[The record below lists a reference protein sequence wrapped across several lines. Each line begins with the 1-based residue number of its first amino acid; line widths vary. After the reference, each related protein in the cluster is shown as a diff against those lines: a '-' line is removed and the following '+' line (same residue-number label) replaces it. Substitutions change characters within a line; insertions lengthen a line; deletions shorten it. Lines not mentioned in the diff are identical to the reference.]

1 MNRLNRLWTELCART
16 DYESCSRPRAARFRL
31 DTIQQLLKRLEN
43 PHLAVPA
50 IHVAG
55 SKGKGT
61 VSHFL
66 ERGLRKAGFRTGL
79 YTSPHLS
86 DWRERMRVNGAFAGD
101 EILADAFQAVLQA
114 SAGDET
120 FFDLLTASAILV
132 FKNSDCDIMILE
144 TGLGGR
150 FDSTNVVE
158 PLAAAVVSIEL
169 EHVDVLGA
177 DLPTI
182 AGEKAGIFKPHAT
195 LWCGR
200 NIPESALTI
209 LQQQADVCGGVLH
222 QPVAG
227 SQELHA
233 AGPVHATELI
243 HPQPHMRDNFALAVS
258 LLATLPAPFAAAA
271 DSLHELATQPGAL
284 DLPGRW
290 ERRELADG
298 RTVILDVAHSANS
311 LTSVLQAFRE
321 TYPKQ
326 TRGVVLALRDD
337 KDPQDLAD
345 SITERIGPHPTGER
359 WWTAPAGDH
368 PRSADPVKIAPCF
381 GATALQGMALPAE
394 PEVLLVTGSTYLV
407 GAIRPQTKAPSNL

>member
-1 MNRLNRLWTELCART
+1 
-16 DYESCSRPRAARFRL
+16 L

-66 ERGLRKAGFRTGL
+66 ERGLRAAGFRTGL

-86 DWRERMRVNGAFAGD
+86 DWRERMRVDGKFAGD
-101 EILADAFQAVLQA
+101 EILADAFEAVLKA

-132 FKNSDCDIMILE
+132 FKNSECDIMILE

-182 AGEKAGIFKPHAT
+182 AGEKAGIFKPSAT

-200 NIPESALTI
+200 NMPESALAV

-222 QPVAG
+222 QP
-227 SQELHA
+227 A
-233 AGPVHATELI
+233 ACSAEVRISESTTAQPSTAEFH
-243 HPQPHMRDNFALAVS
+243 HPQPHMRDNFALAAS
-258 LLATLPAPFAAAA
+258 LLATLPAPFATAAA
-271 DSLHELATQPGAL
+271 SLHNLALQPSAL

-290 ERRELADG
+290 ERRELPDG

-311 LTSVLQAFRE
+311 LSSVLRAFRE
-321 TYPKQ
+321 TYPEQ
-326 TRGVVLALRDD
+326 TRGVILALRDD

-345 SITERIGPHPTGER
+345 SITERTGPHPNGER

-381 GATALQGMALPAE
+381 GATALQGIALPAE

-407 GAIRPQTKAPSNL
+407 GAVRPQTKVPSTP

>member
-31 DTIQQLLKRLEN
+31 DTIQQLLKRLDN

-66 ERGLRKAGFRTGL
+66 ERGLRAAGFRTGL

-86 DWRERMRVNGAFAGD
+86 DWRERLRVNGEFASD
-101 EILADAFQAVLQA
+101 DTLADAFAAVLEA

-120 FFDLLTASAILV
+120 FFDLLTAAAILV
-132 FKNSDCDIMILE
+132 FQNSACSVMVLE

-158 PLAAAVVSIEL
+158 PMAAAVVSIEL

-182 AGEKAGIFKPHAT
+182 AGEKAGIFKPNAT

-200 NIPESALTI
+200 NIPESALAV
-209 LQQQADVCGGVLH
+209 LQQQAEVCGGVLH

-227 SQELHA
+227 SRDLSASATTSELM
-233 AGPVHATELI
+233 

-271 DSLHELATQPGAL
+271 ESLRQLALQPGAL

-311 LTSVLQAFRE
+311 LSSVLSAFRE
-321 TYPKQ
+321 TFPNQ
-326 TRGVVLALRDD
+326 RRGVILALRDD

-345 SITERIGPHPTGER
+345 SITERMGPHPIGER

-381 GATALQGMALPAE
+381 GATALQGIALPAE

-407 GAIRPQTKAPSNL
+407 GAIRPQTKALSTP